1 MDNQEIIPAEAPH
14 PFLPFIENAWYKT
27 REGKRVQFKFCT
39 GGVFPYPNIFLN
51 EEKQFVTYTENGI
64 SNTGVFQG
72 SKDII
77 ALLEVPLNKCNLEH
91 SEMVFL
97 TGVLNG
103 FLQRMKEA
111 NVDEKSINR
120 ARNMKD
126 SILYK
131 ITGIPV
137 YYEEVTKKVDD

>member
-1 MDNQEIIPAEAPH
+1 MVFEKGKLYKNKLGEELLYIFKNLNRNVQESFTKEGFSSLHFSHCNIIMDNQEIIPAEAPH

-77 ALLEVPLNKCNLEH
+77 ALLEV
-91 SEMVFL
+91 
-97 TGVLNG
+97 
-103 FLQRMKEA
+103 
-111 NVDEKSINR
+111 
-120 ARNMKD
+120 
-126 SILYK
+126 
-131 ITGIPV
+131 
-137 YYEEVTKKVDD
+137 